1 MSVSSQPPSPP
12 AVPPRAIDD
21 AESLC
26 AVRVGAACMA
36 FFDRLVCMPLATSE
50 GPGEAGLALLAQ
62 LEAYCVAPQ
71 SATCTGML
79 VGPEGHG

>member
-1 MSVSSQPPSPP
+1 
-12 AVPPRAIDD
+12 
-21 AESLC
+21 
-26 AVRVGAACMA
+26 MA

-71 SATCTGML
+71 SATCPGML